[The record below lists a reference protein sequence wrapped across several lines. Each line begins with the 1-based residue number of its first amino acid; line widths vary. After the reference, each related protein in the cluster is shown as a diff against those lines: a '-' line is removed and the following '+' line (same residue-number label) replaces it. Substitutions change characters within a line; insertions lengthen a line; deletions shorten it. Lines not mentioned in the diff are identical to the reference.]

1 MLEKLGFEELVHETV
16 NLELRRQTRSM
27 APYQFLIGMILAV
40 YVGFSR
46 LNHLQYLE
54 REPMLLGILR
64 VSRLPV
70 QSTFWRFLESL
81 HLTVAAQL
89 VRLEARLRNGD
100 KPSGEDIARHL
111 RLVIE
116 HLPKTV
122 KKTRTRI
129 VNANS
134 PIDRKAGTRL
144 AASGS
149 L

>member
-1 MLEKLGFEELVHETV
+1 ML
-16 NLELRRQTRSM
+16 
-27 APYQFLIGMILAV
+27 P
-40 YVGFSR
+40 
-46 LNHLQYLE
+46 
-54 REPMLLGILR
+54 GILR

-134 PIDRKAGTRL
+134 PIDRKAGTRPSASLDCVMTSGNPIAGTPSRWDSLKAWL

>member
-16 NLELRRQTRSM
+16 NLELRRQPRSM

-40 YVGFSR
+40 YVGFS
-46 LNHLQYLE
+46 
-54 REPMLLGILR
+54 
-64 VSRLPV
+64 
-70 QSTFWRFLESL
+70 
-81 HLTVAAQL
+81 
-89 VRLEARLRNGD
+89 RLEARLRNGD

-134 PIDRKAGTRL
+134 PIDRKAGTRHSASL
-144 AASGS
+144 DCVMTSGNPIAGTPSRWDSLKAWHSASGS